1 MKHVLL
7 IASLAIVSGAFASQG
22 DHYYDNVDWV
32 KSAQKNI
39 PSTAKGK
46 LDVGDYCAGQG
57 CDNDLRNPEQAQLN
71 DGNMDANAR
80 THYQSNDKAQAVQ
93 TRFDK
98 GQPDVKSD
106 PAYEFALMVQDNAYE
121 ISHGLSNQYVDCDNA
136 TQCVIDDIPK
146 VCRQPTNNT
155 VPCTKMPT
163 FTAVTSPVIYSCSR
177 GTLQGRLCV
186 IPTEDCRYESFY
198 GRIKYGFQV
207 GTQGSAFIFWE
218 GTRYH
223 LRTSTWAN
231 YGGHYLKPG
240 QGRQACKLVNTTVA
254 ATLSCSSDFTLSGGN
269 CIKNTVR
276 WTTHCNLLS
285 ECQVVSQTCVEGRG
299 TRRINGVPTTL
310 DCWKY
315 QVNHQCTRDNTCN
328 ALPTDCTTT
337 ATHCSAKQK
346 GVCIEEELKK
356 SCPEK
361 RCSATNLTCGEE
373 SFCLD
378 GDCYAG
384 TPEPSS
390 DFNESAAA
398 LAALAKAA
406 EGLGDPPLIFTGQG
420 QKCTKKM
427 LGISDC
433 CKDGGWGT
441 DVGLAQCSEEEKAL
455 GKAKDDKLTIYLG
468 SYCAEKVLGQC
479 LRKKRTY
486 CVFDSLLARII
497 QEQGTRDQLGL
508 SLGTAKVPICGAIT
522 PEQMQQINF
531 EDIDF
536 SDFFGEMN
544 SNTHLPSSQ
553 EIQHRLSSALGD
565 P

>member
-7 IASLAIVSGAFASQG
+7 IACLAIVSGVFASQG

-32 KSAQKNI
+32 KNAQKNI

-46 LDVGDYCAGQG
+46 LDVGDYCAGPG

-71 DGNMDANAR
+71 NGNMDANAR

-98 GQPDVKSD
+98 GRPDVKSD

-163 FTAVTSPVIYSCSR
+163 FTAVTSAVIYSCPSGWSR
-177 GTLQGRLCV
+177 NGHTCHRSEWYCISSWKPASSGCA
-186 IPTEDCRYESFY
+186 TGEDVEWVTR
-198 GRIKYGFQV
+198 
-207 GTQGSAFIFWE
+207 TQASG
-218 GTRYH
+218 
-223 LRTSTWAN
+223 
-231 YGGHYLKPG
+231 
-240 QGRQACKLVNTTVA
+240 
-254 ATLSCSSDFTLSGGN
+254 LSCRGGYTLSGGN
-269 CIKNTVR
+269 CIKNTLT

-285 ECQVVSQTCVEGRG
+285 ECKVVSQTCVEGRG

-315 QVNHQCTRDNTCN
+315 QVNHQCSRDNTCN

-361 RCSATNLTCGEE
+361 RCSSTNLTCGEE

-378 GDCYAG
+378 GDCYG
-384 TPEPSS
+384 EMPTPS
-390 DFNESAAA
+390 DEFNASAAA

-406 EGLGDPPLIFTGQG
+406 EGLGDPPKIFTGQG
-420 QKCTKKM
+420 QTCSKKIA
-427 LGISDC
+427 GIANC

-441 DVGLAQCSEEEKAL
+441 DLGVASCSEQEKAL
-455 GKAKDDKLTIYLG
+455 GKAKEDKLTIYLG
-468 SYCAEKVLGQC
+468 SYCAEKILGKC
-479 LRKKRTY
+479 IRRKQTY
-486 CVFDSLLARII
+486 CLFDSLLARII
-497 QEQGTRDQLGL
+497 QQQGVQGQLGL
-508 SLGTAKVPICGAIT
+508 SLGSPKSPVCGAIT

-536 SDFFGEMN
+536 SDFFSEMN
-544 SNTHLPSSQ
+544 SNTDLPSAR
-553 EIQHRLSSALGD
+553 EIQDRISSAMGG
-565 P
+565 